1 MRQRCQ
7 PVLHGFLGDLMD
19 EVQVTL
25 LQQILLH
32 MTERYLMPFPRD
44 AQRDDSKLTLI
55 ASK

>member
-1 MRQRCQ
+1 
-7 PVLHGFLGDLMD
+7 MD